1 MQKFHQYKSQKVFVQ
16 VYPKP
21 SSWTKSEV
29 QTIVTDGFKTQG
41 GAANDYLAA
50 RVYPGPVMNGMLVYM
65 QENQADGADAAREL
79 LKVHEDI
86 WTQWVSSDVA
96 AKVKAG
102 M

>member
-1 MQKFHQYKSQKVFVQ
+1 
-16 VYPKP
+16 
-21 SSWTKSEV
+21 
-29 QTIVTDGFKTQG
+29 
-41 GAANDYLAA
+41 
-50 RVYPGPVMNGMLVYM
+50 MNGMLVYM
-65 QENQADGADAAREL
+65 QENQADGADAAMEF